1 MLYIGNTPEVLVAYH
16 SNGTTMEITDIIQK
30 NVVTVYLDDT
40 IRDVAD
46 VLREERVGSAVVLDA
61 HDEILGVVTDRD
73 LVVYG
78 QNFIDSLDRTP
89 VNEIISKDVFS
100 VTPDVSVDELTAQMR
115 EKGVRRVPVVENGDV
130 YGIVTLDDLIVLLA
144 DEFDSQ
150 PLRDLAA
157 VIESESPP
165 KDDSG

>member
-1 MLYIGNTPEVLVAYH
+1 
-16 SNGTTMEITDIIQK
+16 MEITDIIQK

-165 KDDSG
+165 KGDSG